1 MHTYHFLPQ
10 SSSTGTAPT
19 SYGITCLLP
28 STVLPTYIISL
39 LLPPLGDPTFSS
51 PLLVPHW
58 TLLVLRASLERTK
71 HSTFFSHADR
81 CPASYCSI
89 SSLICRSSLG

>member
-28 STVLPTYIISL
+28 STMLPTYIISL
-39 LLPPLGDPTFSS
+39 FLPPLGDPTSSFSS
-51 PLLVPHW
+51 AC
-58 TLLVLRASLERTK
+58 ASLDTLGLE
-71 HSTFFSHADR
+71 
-81 CPASYCSI
+81 
-89 SSLICRSSLG
+89 SLPRKDQA